1 MNPWQVKLRSLAR
14 RTGAIGA
21 IHLLQ
26 SRLRPAG
33 AYEQRVHEALAGAV
47 RPGDV
52 VWDVGANVGVYTE
65 LFCEWVGKDG
75 SVVAFEPF
83 ADSCAHIRERLPD
96 CAWLRVENVALG
108 ETDAIGRLVTSADS
122 VENHL
127 ATDSSIDAAGT
138 VAVTICR
145 GDAISARL
153 GRAPNVVKVDV
164 EGFEEE
170 VLAGMAETLASP
182 DLRSLL
188 VEVHFSKLEQRGRA
202 MAPVRIKRLLR
213 GKGFKTSW
221 VDASHLFATR

>member
-1 MNPWQVKLRSLAR
+1 MNPWKIKLRSLAR
-14 RTGAIGA
+14 RIGVIGV
-21 IHLLQ
+21 IHLLR
-26 SRLRPAG
+26 SRLWPAD
-33 AYEQRVHEALAGAV
+33 AYERRVHQALAGAV

-65 LFCEWVGKDG
+65 LFCAWVGKDG

-83 ADSCAHIRERLPD
+83 AESCAHIRERLPD

-108 ETDAIGRLVTSADS
+108 EADAVGRLVISSDS

-127 ATDSSIDAAGT
+127 ATDSSADAARS
-138 VAVTICR
+138 VAVSICR
-145 GDAISARL
+145 GDTICARL
-153 GRAPNVVKVDV
+153 GQTPNLVKVDV

-202 MAPVRIKRLLR
+202 MAPVRIEKLLR
-213 GKGFKTSW
+213 SRGFKTSW

>member
-14 RTGAIGA
+14 RTGVIGV
-21 IHLLQ
+21 IHLLR
-26 SRLRPAG
+26 SRLRPEG
-33 AYEQRVHEALAGAV
+33 KYERRVHQALAGAV
-47 RPGDV
+47 RPGDI

-75 SVVAFEPF
+75 LVVAFEPF
-83 ADSCAHIRERLPD
+83 ADSCAHIRERVPD

-108 ETDAIGRLVTSADS
+108 ETDAVGSLVTSADS

-127 ATDSSIDAAGT
+127 ATDSSVDAAGS

-145 GDAISARL
+145 GDTICARL
-153 GRAPNVVKVDV
+153 GRTPNVVKVDV

-170 VLAGMAETLASP
+170 VLAGMAETLTSP
-182 DLRSLL
+182 DVRTLL
-188 VEVHFSKLEQRGRA
+188 VEVHFNKLEQRGRA
-202 MAPVRIKRLLR
+202 MAPVRIERLLR
-213 GKGFKTSW
+213 GKGFRTRW